1 MSSIDLNNTNKA
13 LFKNTGIIAIGQI
26 STKIVNFLLLPLY
39 TALLTTQEYGLVD
52 ILSTYSA
59 LIVVI
64 VGFQINQAVF
74 RFLVTNRKNKEKL
87 IEICST
93 TFFCSVI
100 ICLIYSFAFLIIQYF
115 IPLQCK
121 WYLLLQVI
129 ATIFLQLISGIT
141 RGLGNNILYSF
152 GNFISAFITIIL
164 NVFSIAVF
172 HMGVEMML
180 IGYIAGPFFGGLIML
195 YFGKLYKYIKISF
208 FSFSELKII
217 INYSLPLVPNELSWT
232 LIHSSDRMIVSSI
245 LNVAMNGLIAVASKF
260 SYIYTTVFSI
270 FNTSWT
276 EQVVLHYKDVGGKK
290 YINNMFEKVV
300 VFFGCLAI
308 GIIACMP
315 LIFKILVN
323 EQYKTCYGLIPFY
336 MIAVFFN
343 ATIGMI
349 SAIYLAENET
359 KKVAMS
365 TGVAA
370 AINIIVDLVLI
381 RWIGIYAAPIS
392 SICGYAFITVWRII
406 DVNRRHCKITM
417 KIKKVVLLFMMLL
430 LSLISYWSTN
440 TIVNILFLFIVF
452 IFAIL
457 LNKSIVKD
465 LVLSIKKQ

>member
-1 MSSIDLNNTNKA
+1 MGSIDLNNTNKA

-64 VGFQINQAVF
+64 VGLQINQAVF

-195 YFGKLYKYIKISF
+195 Y
-208 FSFSELKII
+208 
-217 INYSLPLVPNELSWT
+217 YSLPLVPNELSWT

-308 GIIACMP
+308 GIIASMP

-323 EQYKTCYGLIPFY
+323 KQYKTCYGLIPFY

-457 LNKSIVKD
+457 LNKSIIKD

>member
-1 MSSIDLNNTNKA
+1 MGSIDLNNTNKA

-64 VGFQINQAVF
+64 VGLQINQAVF

-180 IGYIAGPFFGGLIML
+180 IGYIAGPFFWRTNYVIILENFI
-195 YFGKLYKYIKISF
+195 KL
-208 FSFSELKII
+208 L
-217 INYSLPLVPNELSWT
+217 
-232 LIHSSDRMIVSSI
+232 
-245 LNVAMNGLIAVASKF
+245 
-260 SYIYTTVFSI
+260 
-270 FNTSWT
+270 
-276 EQVVLHYKDVGGKK
+276 
-290 YINNMFEKVV
+290 
-300 VFFGCLAI
+300 
-308 GIIACMP
+308 
-315 LIFKILVN
+315 FKIFLEWTVILILQN
-323 EQYKTCYGLIPFY
+323 EQFP
-336 MIAVFFN
+336 
-343 ATIGMI
+343 
-349 SAIYLAENET
+349 
-359 KKVAMS
+359 
-365 TGVAA
+365 
-370 AINIIVDLVLI
+370 
-381 RWIGIYAAPIS
+381 
-392 SICGYAFITVWRII
+392 
-406 DVNRRHCKITM
+406 
-417 KIKKVVLLFMMLL
+417 
-430 LSLISYWSTN
+430 
-440 TIVNILFLFIVF
+440 
-452 IFAIL
+452 
-457 LNKSIVKD
+457 
-465 LVLSIKKQ
+465 

>member
-1 MSSIDLNNTNKA
+1 M
-13 LFKNTGIIAIGQI
+13 LFR
-26 STKIVNFLLLPLY
+26 S
-39 TALLTTQEYGLVD
+39 
-52 ILSTYSA
+52 
-59 LIVVI
+59 
-64 VGFQINQAVF
+64 
-74 RFLVTNRKNKEKL
+74 
-87 IEICST
+87 
-93 TFFCSVI
+93 
-100 ICLIYSFAFLIIQYF
+100 
-115 IPLQCK
+115 
-121 WYLLLQVI
+121 
-129 ATIFLQLISGIT
+129 
-141 RGLGNNILYSF
+141 
-152 GNFISAFITIIL
+152 
-164 NVFSIAVF
+164 
-172 HMGVEMML
+172 
-180 IGYIAGPFFGGLIML
+180 
-195 YFGKLYKYIKISF
+195 
-208 FSFSELKII
+208 
-217 INYSLPLVPNELSWT
+217 
-232 LIHSSDRMIVSSI
+232 
-245 LNVAMNGLIAVASKF
+245 
-260 SYIYTTVFSI
+260 YTTVFSI

-308 GIIACMP
+308 GIIASMP

-323 EQYKTCYGLIPFY
+323 KQYKTCYGLIPFY

-457 LNKSIVKD
+457 LNKSIIKD

>member
-1 MSSIDLNNTNKA
+1 MNSIDLNNTNKA

-64 VGFQINQAVF
+64 VGLQINQAVF

-172 HMGVEMML
+172 HMGVE
-180 IGYIAGPFFGGLIML
+180 
-195 YFGKLYKYIKISF
+195 
-208 FSFSELKII
+208 LKII

-300 VFFGCLAI
+300 LFFGCLAI
-308 GIIACMP
+308 GIIAIMP

-323 EQYKTCYGLIPFY
+323 KQYKTCYGLIPFY

-452 IFAIL
+452 IFSIL
-457 LNKSIVKD
+457 LNKSIIKD